1 MRRTAGA
8 AAARLG
14 DAAPLEPPLTS
25 HGSSWRPLASDA
37 LEQEQ
42 AKAIRMLPALD
53 ACLLSDEHMETE
65 NHRAIFLLAK

>member
-1 MRRTAGA
+1 MRRAARA

-14 DAAPLEPPLTS
+14 DARRRSHRSTLPL
-25 HGSSWRPLASDA
+25 RPLASDA